1 MKWSLMLIRSLGFI
15 LLLIASANAAAQG
28 TQIQGPR
35 NAADVYSG
43 VVYGPID
50 QSDTLWAISSQYRK
64 NQQFTVYQV
73 MLAIYELNPRAF
85 NNRNFN
91 TMVNGSMLQLPTDR
105 YIARID
111 PQRALAKAQQDD
123 RDFAQATGRQGK
135 SVASENADADV
146 QTNLKPDVP
155 LVNKEELDEA
165 QQRFQQQINRL
176 RNQQSQVVKQL
187 REQLDVS
194 IQATQS
200 IVDENRL
207 VLETLAAKDE
217 EFNTLKTEL
226 SEQFETELN
235 QQAAEIRELKEFVRL
250 MQMREEQTKQDS
262 MGSIIRDPLFIII
275 STTVAGFLIFV
286 LIALLLLRKPKPQN
300 IEDVPVPSELDDDLV
315 LDDAASKDADDLLAM
330 LESDNVSDDELLDDI
345 LSDELEET
353 IDEISPDINDF
364 GDLEDEMLVPD
375 QKDDNKG
382 SDISDEDDLDIDD
395 LDLDSLDSDLGD
407 LESPT
412 DEDDFSLD
420 EDEISLDDDLESVL
434 DDDASTENA
443 LTEDDEPPEVDIE
456 QMLEGGDVNITNAI
470 DASSI
475 DNDDLGLEDDFAELT
490 EDDVDISASTNLTES
505 DDEQDEIS
513 IDDLLEQNALD
524 GDVPDG
530 ISLDPSGE
538 ITENVIEQIEA
549 EITEKNI
556 EINTLT
562 DSLIDDIESNN
573 YEEDDDLDLTD
584 EQALPSSGASES
596 QRSIQSIDELTKDV
610 EADIAEVLAESEAEL
625 DEISDDV
632 DVQELSDPLNDEL
645 LSELGVELPEEDDN
659 DVFDLSD
666 SGIDEDENEDNID
679 VDAEEGSEEI
689 DIDSVLDESLDDLL
703 NNHVD
708 DEDLD
713 SNRDALLN
721 EILETNSSTSSPEP
735 QQLEGSQVQEESE
748 QLTDSNDLDSVNDSN
763 EFTPQ
768 DSVID
773 EVDEFINV
781 DADGSQGSDD
791 FSDLTDE
798 LLTELDNDL
807 DDKLE
812 VDTDELDDIDLSEL
826 DIEPSSESESKELE
840 EAIDDSILD
849 LPDLDDWL
857 DDDNSTS
864 KEEDFLASDDQSAL
878 AESKTERST
887 EDDVLQ
893 EIEEADFD
901 SLLADMG
908 ALEDDTGSKLA
919 DLEVEETAEKIDTK
933 AEAESKEDLALDNP
947 DLDLTA
953 LFDDPDGVKDPDSDF
968 IDVDNLIE
976 ESEKLPPASDDEI
989 ELNIDMSLDSFL
1001 NNDTSIDVDMNAD
1014 QASNLDLARV
1024 YIDMEDTEAAIELL
1038 DEVAEKGDDEQ
1049 QEEAKLLLAQLKG

>member
-123 RDFAQATGRQGK
+123 RDFAAATGRQGR
-135 SVASENADADV
+135 SVASENTTPET

-226 SEQFETELN
+226 SDQFETELN
-235 QQAAEIRELKEFVRL
+235 QQAAEIEELKEFVRL
-250 MQMREEQTKQDS
+250 MQLREEQSKQDS
-262 MGSIIRDPLFIII
+262 MGSLIRDPLFIII

-300 IEDVPVPSELDDDLV
+300 ANDEPKSSVLDEDDLV

-330 LESDNVSDDELLDDI
+330 LESETVSDDDLLDDI

-353 IDEISPDINDF
+353 IDEISPDIDDF

-382 SDISDEDDLDIDD
+382 SELPDDDDLDIDD

-407 LESPT
+407 LESPV

-420 EDEISLDDDLESVL
+420 EDEISLDDELESAL
-434 DDDASTENA
+434 DGDVEAKKADA
-443 LTEDDEPPEVDIE
+443 DDEPPEVDID

-475 DNDDLGLEDDFAELT
+475 DNDDLGLEDEFAELS
-490 EDDVDISASTNLTES
+490 EADVDVSASTNLTES
-505 DDEQDEIS
+505 EDEQDEIS

-530 ISLDPSGE
+530 ISLEPSGE

-562 DSLIDDIESNN
+562 DSLIDDIDSNN
-573 YEEDDDLDLTD
+573 YDEDDDLDL
-584 EQALPSSGASES
+584 
-596 QRSIQSIDELTKDV
+596 
-610 EADIAEVLAESEAEL
+610 
-625 DEISDDV
+625 
-632 DVQELSDPLNDEL
+632 
-645 LSELGVELPEEDDN
+645 
-659 DVFDLSD
+659 D
-666 SGIDEDENEDNID
+666 SG
-679 VDAEEGSEEI
+679 
-689 DIDSVLDESLDDLL
+689 LSLI
-703 NNHVD
+703 H
-708 DEDLD
+708 
-713 SNRDALLN
+713 
-721 EILETNSSTSSPEP
+721 I
-735 QQLEGSQVQEESE
+735 
-748 QLTDSNDLDSVNDSN
+748 
-763 EFTPQ
+763 
-768 DSVID
+768 
-773 EVDEFINV
+773 
-781 DADGSQGSDD
+781 
-791 FSDLTDE
+791 
-798 LLTELDNDL
+798 
-807 DDKLE
+807 
-812 VDTDELDDIDLSEL
+812 
-826 DIEPSSESESKELE
+826 
-840 EAIDDSILD
+840 
-849 LPDLDDWL
+849 
-857 DDDNSTS
+857 
-864 KEEDFLASDDQSAL
+864 
-878 AESKTERST
+878 
-887 EDDVLQ
+887 
-893 EIEEADFD
+893 
-901 SLLADMG
+901 
-908 ALEDDTGSKLA
+908 
-919 DLEVEETAEKIDTK
+919 
-933 AEAESKEDLALDNP
+933 
-947 DLDLTA
+947 
-953 LFDDPDGVKDPDSDF
+953 
-968 IDVDNLIE
+968 
-976 ESEKLPPASDDEI
+976 
-989 ELNIDMSLDSFL
+989 
-1001 NNDTSIDVDMNAD
+1001 
-1014 QASNLDLARV
+1014 
-1024 YIDMEDTEAAIELL
+1024 
-1038 DEVAEKGDDEQ
+1038 
-1049 QEEAKLLLAQLKG
+1049 